1 MSRDVADW
9 LTGLGLGRYAAAFRD
24 NAIELEV
31 LPELSEADLEKIGV
45 LLGHRK
51 IMLKAIAEFRPPAPQ
66 TPAQTAPSYPTP
78 PSGGS

>member
-1 MSRDVADW
+1 MDIAAW
-9 LTGLGLGRYAAAFRD
+9 LRGLSLERYVEAFHD

>member
-1 MSRDVADW
+1 MDVATW
-9 LTGLGLGRYAAAFRD
+9 LHSLGMQQYEEAFRD

-51 IMLKAIAEFRPPAPQ
+51 IMLKAIAEL
-66 TPAQTAPSYPTP
+66 
-78 PSGGS
+78 